1 MIIYLPMHSTSACA
15 YSWFF
20 LLLLLSVF
28 ASFSSLVIIPASN
41 NLLFR
46 KSSRCAAVHGFSGPY
61 PPVSES
67 RDRAIR
73 MKAQVPSHIAFILDG
88 NGRWAQ
94 QRGLPRL
101 VGHSAGA
108 MAAKKIVLECREL
121 GISCITMYALSTENW
136 KRPPIEVS
144 GLLQLMED
152 TIREDAEEFRDNGIV
167 LRVIGQIHRLPQSF
181 QDLIKEIAN
190 KEKELQIDEDS
201 CMTLCLAV
209 SYGGRDDIVNAAR
222 QLVEQVQSGALPGGP
237 SAITEEA
244 LARATGPGALG
255 LPDPAVLVRTGG
267 HRRLS
272 NFLLWQAAYAE
283 LHFSPKLW
291 PDFNEKDLHDII
303 RTYSETERKF
313 GGVGEQAVPA
323 QSAHF
328 IVENNGCP
336 SSRT

>member
-61 PPVSES
+61 LPVSES

-88 NGRWAQ
+88 NGRWYTWWNLMNIYQPAAMIARQIAYIGLFFAMRFGVMGLLWIHIRAQ

-152 TIREDAEEFRDNGIV
+152 TIREVCMFVQCRKAREVRG
-167 LRVIGQIHRLPQSF
+167 F
-181 QDLIKEIAN
+181 QTFYFLLF
-190 KEKELQIDEDS
+190 LQ
-201 CMTLCLAV
+201 
-209 SYGGRDDIVNAAR
+209 
-222 QLVEQVQSGALPGGP
+222 
-237 SAITEEA
+237 
-244 LARATGPGALG
+244 
-255 LPDPAVLVRTGG
+255 PDPLDKV
-267 HRRLS
+267 
-272 NFLLWQAAYAE
+272 
-283 LHFSPKLW
+283 
-291 PDFNEKDLHDII
+291 D
-303 RTYSETERKF
+303 TYPCSL
-313 GGVGEQAVPA
+313 
-323 QSAHF
+323 
-328 IVENNGCP
+328 IVH
-336 SSRT
+336 S